1 MEDDGPPGVPEW
13 VVTYGDMMS
22 LLLTFFIMLV
32 SLSEIVNDE
41 KYRAILES
49 IQSYTGYR
57 TGPISPPGKYFPM
70 NSLVEQMSMLGAYT
84 DSPERGRG
92 GIKTRS
98 LEGDD
103 VRVYRTRE
111 GVPVQVGRT
120 LYYNQIE
127 IDLDPK
133 RREKLDQMI
142 PELAGKPNKI
152 ELRSHTSIKPLP
164 ADAPYHD
171 KLVLTYQRGRNV
183 MLYLIQKGIEPKR
196 IRITSAADYEPP
208 LQTGDEKSEQMDRL
222 DVLLLD
228 AFVNDYVGP
237 RK

>member
-41 KYRAILES
+41 KYRSILES

-70 NSLVEQMSMLGAYT
+70 NSMIEQMSMLGAYT
-84 DSPERGRG
+84 DSRERGRG
-92 GIKTRS
+92 GIKTKA
-98 LEGDD
+98 LEGKD
-103 VRVYRTRE
+103 VRIFRFRE
-111 GVPVQVGRT
+111 GVPVPVGKT
-120 LYYNQIE
+120 LYYGQTQVG
-127 IDLDPK
+127 LDDERK
-133 RREKLDQMI
+133 TKLDEMI

-152 ELRSHTSIKPLP
+152 ELRAHTSVKPLP
-164 ADAPYHD
+164 QDGHYND
-171 KLVLTYQRGRNV
+171 KLVLTYQRGREA
-183 MLYLIQKGIEPKR
+183 MLYLIQKGIEAKR
-196 IRITSAADYEPP
+196 IRITAAADYEPP
-208 LQTGDEKSEQMDRL
+208 LQTGDEKTQQMDRL

-228 AFVNDYVGP
+228 AFVDDYVGP

>member
-32 SLSEIVNDE
+32 SLSEIVNEE

-70 NSLVEQMSMLGAYT
+70 NSMVEQMSMLGAYT
-84 DSPERGRG
+84 DSPDRGRG
-92 GIKTRS
+92 GIKTKAP
-98 LEGDD
+98 EGKD
-103 VRVYRTRE
+103 VRIYRFRE
-111 GVPVQVGRT
+111 GVPVQVGKT
-120 LYYNQIE
+120 LYYDQIQ
-127 IDLDPK
+127 IDLKPEQK
-133 RREKLDQMI
+133 EELDQMI

-152 ELRSHTSIKPLP
+152 EVRSHTSVEPLP
-164 ADAPYHD
+164 AGAPVHD
-171 KLVLTYQRGRNV
+171 KLVLTYQRGRQA

-196 IRITSAADYEPP
+196 IRITAASDNEPP
-208 LQTGDEKSEQMDRL
+208 LQTGDEKTQRMDRL
-222 DVLLLD
+222 NVLLLD
-228 AFVNDYVGP
+228 AFVDDYVGP

>member
-1 MEDDGPPGVPEW
+1 MEDDAPPGVPEW

-41 KYRAILES
+41 KFRAILES
-49 IQSYTGYR
+49 IQNYTGYR
-57 TGPISPPGKYFPM
+57 TGPVSPPGKYFPM
-70 NSLVEQMSMLGAYT
+70 NSMIEQMSMLGAYT

-98 LEGDD
+98 IEGSD
-103 VRVYRTRE
+103 VRVYRARE
-111 GVPVQVGRT
+111 GVPVKVGES
-120 LYYNQIE
+120 LHYNQIE
-127 IDLDPK
+127 IDLDPTRK
-133 RREKLDQMI
+133 EKLDQII

-152 ELRSHTSIKPLP
+152 ELRSHTSISPLP
-164 ADAPYHD
+164 ADAPVHD
-171 KLVLTYQRGRNV
+171 KLVLTYDRGRQV
-183 MLYLIQKGIEPKR
+183 MLYLIQKGIAPKR
-196 IRITSAADYEPP
+196 IRITAAADYEPP

-222 DVLLLD
+222 DVLQLD
-228 AFVNDYVGP
+228 AFVDDYVGP